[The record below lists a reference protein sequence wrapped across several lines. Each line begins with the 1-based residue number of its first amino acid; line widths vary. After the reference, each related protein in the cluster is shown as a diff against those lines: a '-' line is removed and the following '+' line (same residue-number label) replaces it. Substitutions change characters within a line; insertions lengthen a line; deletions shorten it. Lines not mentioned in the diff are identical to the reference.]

1 LMLQVDIIISIAK
14 TNAKLYG
21 EVGYV
26 MVTHKKADFFFSP
39 ASDQRILIV
48 SIDRPYDHHAIEDK
62 LLVFIKELTG

>member
-1 LMLQVDIIISIAK
+1 
-14 TNAKLYG
+14 
-21 EVGYV
+21 